1 MPTESLSPKALQ
13 IIQNYAHLPID
24 GHDISVPYFNNQRS
38 KVRAGLRALIG
49 KGSIED
55 IIEEAKII
63 SLRDK
68 INLQKLSNES
78 LKKFLVDNN
87 IGVDCS
93 AFVYYTINAEL
104 LSQNKKPLRNLIK
117 FSLAKNPLRK
127 LLTKLRPAE
136 NVGVNTLS
144 HQSNSHEIEL
154 NDIKPGD
161 MIIMLATGLQHNL
174 GHVLLIHR
182 VEYNEQNIPVK
193 ISYSHSFKWTSD
205 GKYGT
210 GIKQGTIEINNSK
223 NNILEQ
229 EWEENNRTGEDN
241 ETLNHAQMAEEL
253 HLKRLN
259 FL

>member
-1 MPTESLSPKALQ
+1 MSTSTLSPQALQ

-49 KGSIED
+49 KGSVED

-68 INLQKLSNES
+68 ISLEKISNES

-93 AFVYYTINAEL
+93 AFVYYTLNAEL
-104 LSQNKKPLRNLIK
+104 LSQNKKPLRKLIK
-117 FSLAKNPLRK
+117 FSFAKNPFRK

-136 NVGVNTLS
+136 NVGVNTLA
-144 HQSNSHEIEL
+144 HTDNSDNVEL
-154 NDIKPGD
+154 RDIKAGD
-161 MIIMLATGLQHNL
+161 MIIMIATGLQHNL
-174 GHVLLIHR
+174 SHVLLIHE
-182 VEYNEQNIPVK
+182 VEYDNQNIPIK

-210 GIKQGTIEINNSK
+210 GIKQGTIEINDSK
-223 NNILEQ
+223 NGLLEQ
-229 EWEENNRTGEDN
+229 KWVENNQTGEENETFDHAKMAGEL
-241 ETLNHAQMAEEL
+241 TLM
-253 HLKRLN
+253 HLK